1 MPESY
6 ETLKERDAVEVERS
20 RHEALDTKLE
30 PCQVDRY
37 LSPSP
42 DTVFPL
48 EYAFYL
54 IGDVV
59 NKTVLD
65 FGCGNGES
73 VVVLAHKGARVIG
86 LDISP
91 ELIALARRR
100 VGMQCVGL
108 REPELLV
115 RSAYETGLP
124 DASVDVVLSNALLH
138 HLDLPTVLKEIRRIL
153 KPGGRLIIHE
163 PVRLSSVLALARKVF
178 PERGEIS
185 EYEHPLTR
193 AEYEIIKDYFPIQSE
208 RAFRLP
214 LISFVIKIGKRRLR
228 KWYQLDCRLLGSL
241 PFLRRFAGIRVAA
254 FTRE

>member
-1 MPESY
+1 MAESY

-20 RHEALDTKLE
+20 RQEALDTKLE
-30 PCQVDRY
+30 PCQIDRY
-37 LSPSP
+37 LTPSP

-48 EYAFYL
+48 EYAFHL
-54 IGDVV
+54 VGDVV
-59 NKTVLD
+59 GKTVLD

-100 VGMQCVGL
+100 VEMQCAGL
-108 REPELLV
+108 QEPELLV
-115 RSAYETGLP
+115 RSAYSTGLP
-124 DASVDVVLSNALLH
+124 DESVDVVLSNALLH
-138 HLDLPTVLKEIRRIL
+138 HLDLPTVLKEIRRVL

-163 PVRLSSVLALARKVF
+163 PVRMSSILTLARKVF

-193 AEYEIIKDYFPIQSE
+193 REYELIKDFFPTENE

-228 KWYQLDCRLLGSL
+228 KWYRLDCRLLGNS

-254 FTRE
+254 FKRE